1 MAVAYGGTTVAAGG
15 ITIDHDAAAVKAHMA
30 QRHLEITADLGQGT
44 GRAFVLTNDLS
55 HGYIDE
61 NMRTS

>member
-1 MAVAYGGTTVAAGG
+1 MCRGGVAAPGL
-15 ITIDHDAAAVKAHMA
+15 DEAKLAAQM
-30 QRHLEITADLGQGT
+30 QEREIEVVADLGLGPGAAT
-44 GRAFVLTNDLS
+44 ILTNDLS

>member
-1 MAVAYGGTTVAAGG
+1 
-15 ITIDHDAAAVKAHMA
+15 MA
-30 QRHLEITADLGQGT
+30 QRHLEITAHLGLGT